1 MPAHVYVREVAVRPG
16 VVPQGMPLLHHPA
29 RQLRVRE
36 HAQAAHEEG
45 GLDAQARER
54 VQNTASVGR
63 GPVHGEGGGGPLGPQ
78 EQAGHYR
85 AGVSEGVLAGGL
97 SLQEGMDGHMWLN
110 EEASCFDANFEISR

>member
-63 GPVHGEGGGGPLGPQ
+63 GPVHGEGGGGAAWS
-78 EQAGHYR
+78 AGAGR
-85 AGVSEGVLAGGL
+85 ALSGGGERGRIGWWPITAGGY
-97 SLQEGMDGHMWLN
+97 GRTYV
-110 EEASCFDANFEISR
+110 AK